1 MIDKLLHDS
10 KVLVMGILNVTPDSF
25 SDGGRYTKANI
36 AVDHAFK
43 MIDDGADIID
53 IGGES
58 TRPGSISVSKDEEC
72 TRILPVIESIKNINS
87 KITISVDTYKAS
99 VAKKAI
105 EAGADIVNDISG
117 LTFDPDMIPL
127 LYEEAKPVIIM
138 HINGKPKTMQKNP
151 TYDDL
156 LKDVINFLKCQSDY
170 AKESGIKNN
179 HIILDPGIGFG
190 KTFNHN
196 FTLLK
201 RLDEICNLG
210 YPVMIGP
217 SRKAFIG
224 DVLDSPPDDR
234 LEGTLAT
241 VVAGIINGARIVRV
255 HDVKEVK
262 RVVKITEK
270 IISSA

>member
-1 MIDKLLHDS
+1 MG
-10 KVLVMGILNVTPDSF
+10 VLNITPDSF
-25 SDGGRYTKANI
+25 SDGGRFTKANN

-43 MIDDGADIID
+43 MMDEGADIID

-58 TRPGSISVSKDEEC
+58 TRPGSEPVSESEEC
-72 TRILPVIESIKNINS
+72 GRILPVIESIKKINS
-87 KITISVDTYKAS
+87 KISISVDTYKAS

-117 LTFDPDMIPL
+117 LTFDPDMLPL
-127 LYEEAKPVIIM
+127 LSGKDISVIIM

-151 TYDDL
+151 VYNDL
-156 LKDVINFLKCQSDY
+156 VKDIKNFLQHQSK
-170 AKESGIKNN
+170 AAEQGGIKNN

-190 KTFNHN
+190 KTFDHN
-196 FTLLK
+196 FTILR

-224 DVLDSPPDDR
+224 DVLDLPPDDR

-241 VVAGIINGARIVRV
+241 IVAGIINGAKIVRV

-270 IISSA
+270 IIASA

>member
-1 MIDKLLHDS
+1 
-10 KVLVMGILNVTPDSF
+10 MGILNVTPDSF
-25 SDGGRYTKANI
+25 SDGGRFTKVSI
-36 AVDHAFK
+36 AVDHALK
-43 MIDDGADIID
+43 MVDDGAHIID

-58 TRPGSISVSKDEEC
+58 TRPGSLPVSEYDECE
-72 TRILPVIESIKNINS
+72 RILPIIESIKKIDS

-117 LTFDPDMIPL
+117 LTFDLDMLPL
-127 LYEEAKPVIIM
+127 LSRKDIPIIIM

-151 TYDDL
+151 TYTDL
-156 LKDVINFLKCQSDY
+156 IKDIISFLRRQSDF
-170 AKESGIKNN
+170 AVKGGIKKN

-190 KTFNHN
+190 KTFEHN
-196 FTLLK
+196 FILL
-201 RLDEICNLG
+201 RRIDEICNLG

-224 DVLDSPPDDR
+224 DALDLPPNDR
-234 LEGTLAT
+234 IEGTLAT
-241 VVAGIINGARIVRV
+241 VVAGIMNGARIVRV

-262 RVVKITEK
+262 RAVKITEK
-270 IISSA
+270 IIDS